1 MSQFFI
7 EQKKQFFKPLNGK
20 YRGQIVDCLS
30 LFYQRL
36 YGSLADYSRSFNREQ
51 VIEILE
57 EAIARSPVLDDE
69 NGDEYNAPAKTQR
82 EQANRVLSQL
92 LEYGWLE
99 RHMDEATLH
108 STYAFSRY
116 GRLFTQPMVEASGGK
131 FRTRHRNT
139 RNTRNALQ
147 SFINNGEIHDL
158 LDAFEYSERIISD
171 FSDVIAELDDRKRQ
185 LVKEVEAQQIV
196 QRASDEFFDFMEQR
210 FMPDLSIR
218 LSADS
223 VEKYRDEIS
232 DLITKARRKHKVFKT
247 KAEKD
252 LRRAAPELITHP
264 QESVYLMILEGIDA
278 RMHSA
283 SIIMLPAL
291 REALNNFTRRA
302 DIIIRQLSYAGTGVR
317 VHLYDLCNKLKNS
330 SPELQESALNVTG
343 KSLAALNVGFADPD
357 SLRIHAER
365 KQRLM
370 DTSVDEHKENDQDSR
385 KHMFVQSAV
394 DLAFVFNSKTQR
406 EYLINALCEGQ
417 RIYSQDLPVNNA
429 KDLLMSAHAIE
440 VGAVTGAITSSE
452 FYFNV
457 ESSGKRVKT
466 EYFDQMDEFSIEL
479 VLDKKSQKEALQ
491 NDQHDSQMKQENVER
506 EKHAN

>member
-1 MSQFFI
+1 MPQFFT
-7 EQKKQFFKPLNGK
+7 EQKIHFFKPLNGK

-30 LFYQRL
+30 TFYQRL

-57 EAIARSPVLDDE
+57 EGIARSPVLEDDS
-69 NGDEYNAPAKTQR
+69 DEFIVPAKTQR
-82 EQANRVLSQL
+82 EQANWILNQL

-131 FRTRHRNT
+131 FRTRNRNT

-171 FSDVIAELDDRKRQ
+171 FSDVIAELEERKRQ
-185 LVKEVEAQQIV
+185 LVKEVEAQQVV

-223 VEKYRDEIS
+223 VEKYRDEII
-232 DLITKARRKHKVFKT
+232 DLISKARRKHKTFKT

-252 LRRAAPELITHP
+252 LRRAAPELITKR
-264 QESVYLMILEGIDA
+264 EDSVYLMILDGIET

-317 VHLYDLCNKLKNS
+317 VHLYELCNKLKKS
-330 SPELQESALNVTG
+330 TEDVQHRALNTTG
-343 KSLAALNVGFADPD
+343 QALASLNVGFVDPD

-365 KQRLM
+365 KPRLM
-370 DTSVDEHKENDQDSR
+370 DSTVDEHKHNDQASR
-385 KHMFVQSAV
+385 KQMFVQTAV

-406 EYLINALCEGQ
+406 EYLIKTLCDGH
-417 RIYSQDLPVNNA
+417 RIHSQNLPISDA
-429 KDLLMSAHAIE
+429 RDLLMSAHIIE
-440 VGAVTGAITSSE
+440 VGGASSSD
-452 FYFNV
+452 FAFKV
-457 ESSGKRVKT
+457 EASGKQVTT
-466 EYFDQMDEFSIEL
+466 EYFDLTDEFTIEL
-479 VLDKKSQKEALQ
+479 I
-491 NDQHDSQMKQENVER
+491 ER
-506 EKHAN
+506 GNLNHAD